1 MDVQQMKAQAKE
13 EKIRRQIE
21 RSKLAKEKQLREELE
36 REKGVLEQ
44 RIIQYQVSQQ
54 RKVTDLDFS
63 FASEH
68 ILKIRE
74 FFQEEARIAKDALQ
88 RSEEAADLLAE
99 KSMIAE
105 QVRIR

>member
-44 RIIQYQVSQQ
+44 RIIQYQVSQPRMQ
-54 RKVTDLDFS
+54 LTWMFHLHPHIFLKPVCFFRRKLG
-63 FASEH
+63 
-68 ILKIRE
+68 
-74 FFQEEARIAKDALQ
+74 
-88 RSEEAADLLAE
+88 
-99 KSMIAE
+99 
-105 QVRIR
+105 

>member
-44 RIIQYQVSQQ
+44 RIIQYQVSQPSLMQ
-54 RKVTDLDFS
+54 LTWIFHLHP
-63 FASEH
+63 H
-68 ILKIRE
+68 IH
-74 FFQEEARIAKDALQ
+74 
-88 RSEEAADLLAE
+88 S
-99 KSMIAE
+99 
-105 QVRIR
+105 

>member
-44 RIIQYQVSQQ
+44 RIIQYQVSQPRMQ
-54 RKVTDLDFS
+54 LTWIFHLHPHI
-63 FASEH
+63 H
-68 ILKIRE
+68 ILE
-74 FFQEEARIAKDALQ
+74 TPMCFFRRKLG
-88 RSEEAADLLAE
+88 
-99 KSMIAE
+99 
-105 QVRIR
+105 

>member
-44 RIIQYQVSQQ
+44 RIIQYQVSQP
-54 RKVTDLDFS
+54 RMRLTWIS
-63 FASEH
+63 FAS
-68 ILKIRE
+68 
-74 FFQEEARIAKDALQ
+74 
-88 RSEEAADLLAE
+88 SYY
-99 KSMIAE
+99 S
-105 QVRIR
+105 